1 MAVGLQKKSILSVDI
16 GWSLTCDAGRRRTAK
31 DDLSVW
37 DFSIWRHCFLLYP
50 TFMSLFSYFCQNFWR
65 CPLLFWEQFFEKFLI
80 EITYWSYVLMY
91 IFWFT
96 NLMVGSVLLI
106 YTPQGKKLCMYY
118 LLIGQKYFEL
128 YPWFFSTNAI
138 FVQTAVRNCY
148 KIVVHNSQIPVRN
161 CYKIV
166 EHYFFYV
173 ILVHSVFIFFDTQFS
188 RTKRGKTTRQ
198 GRWYVSINKG
208 GCGICSRNNH
218 EEIEKQCIPPSKDR
232 RFG

>member
-1 MAVGLQKKSILSVDI
+1 MGFFNLT
-16 GWSLTCDAGRRRTAK
+16 SL
-31 DDLSVW
+31 
-37 DFSIWRHCFLLYP
+37 FSAFPYFYVIVFLLLRHCFP
-50 TFMSLFSYFCQNFWR
+50 TFVRISGAVPCCSENN
-65 CPLLFWEQFFEKFLI
+65 FFEKFLI
-80 EITYWSYVLMY
+80 EITYWSYLLMY

-138 FVQTAVRNCY
+138 FDQTAVRNRY

-166 EHYFFYV
+166 EHYFFYG

-188 RTKRGKTTRQ
+188 CTKRGKTTRQ

-208 GCGICSRNNH
+208 GCGICSRKNH